1 MLRLYDTAMRAKVDF
16 VPSVDGR
23 VSMYVCGPTPYDVP
37 HLGHGRKEVVFDTI
51 RRYLSW
57 RGYAVHFVSNVTDIE
72 DKIIARAREEGT
84 TEPELV
90 NRFEGTFRSAFD
102 RLNILRP
109 DDEPRATEWIEE
121 MIALIAPLVAAGHA
135 YVL

>member
-1 MLRLYDTAMRAKVDF
+1 MLQLFDTAKRAKVDF

-51 RRYLSW
+51 RRYLVW
-57 RGYAVHFVSNVTDIE
+57 RGFAVKYVSNVTDIE
-72 DKIIARAREEGT
+72 DKIIARAHEAGT
-84 TEPELV
+84 TEAELV

-121 MIALIAPLVAAGHA
+121 MIDLVAQLVTSGHA
-135 YVL
+135 